1 MEIQLKR
8 IARKSTYT
16 IGRLSVNGKYFCD
29 TIEDCDRLYLR
40 KPKVKGET
48 AIPCGRYEITQ
59 NVFSNRFGN
68 KTFYKNLC
76 GGFLPRL
83 LNVPLFDGVLLHC
96 GNSANDSSGCIIIGM
111 NKVVGKVV
119 DSQKTYTK
127 LMKDYLLPAKNR
139 NERIYITIS

>member
-1 MEIQLKR
+1 MELQLKR

-29 TIEDCDRLYLR
+29 TIEDCDRLYLG

-111 NKVVGKVV
+111 NKVVGKVI